1 MDSVVVVHGEVERGL
16 WAGERACHGVKSRMQ
31 QQVAAEHAYHGAMG
45 GVEVVVHVWAM
56 QGCVQMQCSRSCGC
70 ARSRG
75 MW

>member
-16 WAGERACHGVKSRMQ
+16 WAGERACHGVKSCMQ
-31 QQVAAEHAYHGAMG
+31 QQIAAKHGAM
-45 GVEVVVHVWAM
+45 VVHVWAM